1 MSNQTTTPARM
12 NKYTHKTV
20 RVNATMETD
29 LYMDINVPR
38 GIKDN
43 DIGQIIWDGIL
54 EGTPMSDW
62 KKSSSWGNDWR
73 WQDHDYD
80 MEFSLAARDFS
91 KKILKQLE
99 EPE

>member
-1 MSNQTTTPARM
+1 M

-29 LYMDINVPR
+29 LHMDINVP
-38 GIKDN
+38 I
-43 DIGQIIWDGIL
+43 DIE
-54 EGTPMSDW
+54 EGDIRQAIHDDLLYDTPLSDW

-73 WQDHDYD
+73 WQEHDYD
-80 MEFSLAARDFS
+80 MEFNLAARDFS
-91 KKILKQLE
+91 KEILKQLE